1 MRDMRAKPDAATEDQ
16 GPRVCVCMKVHVSTL
31 RRAFRA
37 GARTVEELSQATRA
51 GTGCGTC
58 RMDLMELLRQW
69 EGEDR

>member
-1 MRDMRAKPDAATEDQ
+1 MQAKPEAAPEDQ
-16 GPRVCVCMKVHVSTL
+16 GPRVCVCMKVHTRTL
-31 RRAFRA
+31 REAFRA
-37 GARTVEELSQATRA
+37 GARSVEEVGQATRA

>member
-1 MRDMRAKPDAATEDQ
+1 MQAKLDATPQDQ
-16 GPRVCVCMKVHVSTL
+16 GPRVCVCMKVHARTL

-37 GARTVEELSQATRA
+37 GARSVEELSQATRA

-58 RMDLMELLRQW
+58 RMDLLELLRQW